1 MLAILLLVFGI
12 ATRFITHEPN
22 FTPVTAIALFGGVY
36 LTRKYAILLPLAL
49 MMLSDIV
56 IGTHDTM
63 LFTWGSFAL
72 IAMMGLWVRNH
83 KSPATIV
90 GSSTFLAIL
99 FFIITNFGVWLAGS
113 LYPPTA
119 EGLSSCFIAAVPF
132 FRNTLLSSLGYS
144 LVLFGSY
151 ELIAHRVKNTRFAR
165 ALLTV

>member
-90 GSSTFLAIL
+90 GSSPFSAIL